1 MGTEVDVKVLRT
13 LHRILRQK
21 TDLKGRIKR
30 GPATIE
36 VAKRAEAAF
45 NTTLVETQ
53 ELLKTTRM
61 NAERKQMQLQE
72 REARIEE
79 LKNKRNGCESNRE
92 YQLLTDQI
100 AADEQANSVQSDEI
114 LELLVKVDDIQAR
127 KIVAEEQLEKGKI
140 ETAKV
145 QNVVAQQLASL
156 QTDLDAVNANLAS
169 SESKLPFDVKPEYE
183 RLVSA
188 LGEDA
193 LAGIS
198 DNSCGHCYT
207 TITTQL
213 LTELMMKKVTYC
225 KSCGSL
231 LYLPEGAAV

>member
-1 MGTEVDVKVLRT
+1 MGTEIDVKVLRT

-21 TDLKGRIKR
+21 TDLNGRIKR

-45 NTTLVETQ
+45 NTTLLETQ

-79 LKNKRNGCESNRE
+79 LKNKRNSCESNRE
-92 YQLLTDQI
+92 YQLLNDQI

-114 LELLVKVDDIQAR
+114 LELLVKVDDIQASV
-127 KIVAEEQLEKGKI
+127 IVAEEQLEKGKL

-145 QNVVAQQLASL
+145 KHTVTKQLASL
-156 QTDLDAVNANLAS
+156 QADLDAVNANLQS

-193 LAGIS
+193 LAPIV

-213 LTELMMKKVTYC
+213 LTELMMKRITFC
-225 KSCGSL
+225 KTCGSL